1 MENQWQN
8 VQDAP
13 AKTRMRKNFV
23 RLHCT
28 VMLIHIPLE
37 DLELILLV
45 GILSELIIEL
55 ISFRINRLKSLEL
68 NNYIII

>member
-1 MENQWQN
+1 
-8 VQDAP
+8 
-13 AKTRMRKNFV
+13 
-23 RLHCT
+23 
-28 VMLIHIPLE
+28 MLIHIPLE

-45 GILSELIIEL
+45 EILSELIIEL